1 MASKRSINLG
11 NIFFWLVLIACAG
24 GAFWAGFWYTYGATV
39 NVATKTPSDMR
50 SARPLPTPLPSET
63 PAAPL
68 TLTKATTEPGPIG
81 TVVPLAKLFKT
92 SPTPTEPPTERPT
105 PVATEA
111 PTAAPT
117 EALSP
122 VPTANAA
129 ATEIYRVQV
138 GPFDDRDTAQ
148 KQVQDLQAAGIN
160 AVVVFDA
167 GHYQAQL
174 GAFSDRARAIAVADE
189 VNERGYSVTIRH

>member
-1 MASKRSINLG
+1 MSSKRSFNFG
-11 NIFFWLVLIACAG
+11 NVFFWLVLIACAG
-24 GAFWAGFWYTYGATV
+24 GAFWAGFWYTYGATL
-39 NVATKTPSDMR
+39 NVATKTPSDMS
-50 SARPLPTPLPSET
+50 SARPLPTPLPTAT

-68 TLTKATTEPGPIG
+68 SLTRATEAPGPIG
-81 TVVPLAKLFKT
+81 TIVPLAKLFKA
-92 SPTPTEPPTERPT
+92 SPTPAAATPAPT
-105 PVATEA
+105 PVATVA
-111 PTAAPT
+111 PSTAPIG
-117 EALSP
+117 ALSP

-138 GPFDDRDTAQ
+138 GPFDDRDSAQ
-148 KQVQDLQAAGIN
+148 KQVADLQSAGIN

-174 GAFSDRARAIAVADE
+174 GAFSDRGRAIAVADE